1 MRRGE
6 RQFLEGALTL
16 GARYISLMNA
26 SQVLQE
32 IKSLANKNRAFD
44 LQRFFQT
51 APGQY
56 GEGDI
61 FLGLTVP
68 QVRNIAKQ
76 YKDLPLKQ
84 VEILTRSNYH
94 EVRLCGLIVLTLQFK
109 ARKERSDKK
118 KIFDLYMKALYAGDV
133 NNWDLVDVTAPIIGA
148 YLIDSKDPY
157 VLLFK
162 LAKSKSLWQRRV
174 SMVFTFAFI
183 RAGDTEPAFEMAEKL
198 LHDKHD
204 LIHKAVGWALRE
216 AGKLNGIALRDFLSE
231 HSHEMPRTML
241 RYSIEKFP
249 ERERKKWLQESKYS

>member
-1 MRRGE
+1 MSATQVVKEIQALSNRG
-6 RQFLEGALTL
+6 
-16 GARYISLMNA
+16 
-26 SQVLQE
+26 
-32 IKSLANKNRAFD
+32 RAHD
-44 LQRFFQT
+44 LQKFFQT

-68 QVRNIAKQ
+68 QVRTVAKE
-76 YKDLPLKQ
+76 YKAISLD
-84 VEILTRSNYH
+84 EIDVLVRSKFH
-94 EVRLCGLIVLTLQFK
+94 EVRLCGLVILTLQYK
-109 ARKERSDKK
+109 AAKERKTKK
-118 KIFDLYMKALYAGDV
+118 KLFDFYMKAMTDGYI
-133 NNWDLVDVTAPIIGA
+133 NNWDLVDVTAPIIGE
-148 YLIDSKDPY
+148 YLIDSDDPY
-157 VLLFK
+157 VLLYK

-183 RAGDTEPAFEMAEKL
+183 RSGDIEPTFEIAEKL

-216 AGKLNGIALRDFLSE
+216 AGKLNGIALRNFLSA

-249 ERERKKWLQESKYS
+249 ERERKKWLLESKAT

>member
-1 MRRGE
+1 MSATQVVKEIQALSNRG
-6 RQFLEGALTL
+6 
-16 GARYISLMNA
+16 
-26 SQVLQE
+26 
-32 IKSLANKNRAFD
+32 RAHD
-44 LQRFFQT
+44 LQKFFQT

-68 QVRNIAKQ
+68 QVRTVAKE
-76 YKDLPLKQ
+76 YKAISLD
-84 VEILTRSNYH
+84 EIDVLVRSKFH
-94 EVRLCGLIVLTLQFK
+94 EVRLCGLVILTLQYK
-109 ARKERSDKK
+109 AAKERKRNKK
-118 KIFDLYMKALYAGDV
+118 LFDLYMKAMTDGYI
-133 NNWDLVDVTAPIIGA
+133 NNWDLVDVTAPIIGE
-148 YLIDSKDPY
+148 YLIDTDDPY
-157 VLLFK
+157 VLLYK

-183 RAGDTEPAFEMAEKL
+183 RSGDIEPTFEIAEKL

-216 AGKLNGIALRDFLSE
+216 AGKLNGIALRNFLSA

-249 ERERKKWLQESKYS
+249 ERERKKWLQESKR

>member
-1 MRRGE
+1 M
-6 RQFLEGALTL
+6 
-16 GARYISLMNA
+16 SA
-26 SQVLQE
+26 SNVIAE
-32 IKSLANKNRAFD
+32 IKSLANKGRAHD

-68 QVRNIAKQ
+68 QVRSIAKQ
-76 YKDLPLKQ
+76 YKEIPLNQ
-84 VEILTRSNYH
+84 VDVLIRSDIHEIRLCALIILT
-94 EVRLCGLIVLTLQFK
+94 LKFK
-109 ARKERSDKK
+109 SQKK
-118 KIFDLYMKALYAGDV
+118 RPEQKQIFDSYMKAVIAGHV

-157 VLLFK
+157 LLLYK
-162 LAKSKSLWQRRV
+162 LAKSNSLWQRRV

-183 RAGDTEPAFEMAEKL
+183 RSGDIEPTFEMAEKL

-216 AGKLNGIALRDFLSE
+216 AGKLNGVALRDFLSA

-249 ERERKKWLQESKYS
+249 ERERKKWLVDSKF

>member
-1 MRRGE
+1 MSATQVVKEIQALSNRG
-6 RQFLEGALTL
+6 
-16 GARYISLMNA
+16 
-26 SQVLQE
+26 
-32 IKSLANKNRAFD
+32 RAHD
-44 LQRFFQT
+44 LQKFFQT

-68 QVRNIAKQ
+68 QVRTVAKE
-76 YKDLPLKQ
+76 YKAISLD
-84 VEILTRSNYH
+84 EIDVLVRSKFH
-94 EVRLCGLIVLTLQFK
+94 EVRLCGLVILTLQYK
-109 ARKERSDKK
+109 AAKERKTKK
-118 KIFDLYMKALYAGDV
+118 KLFDLYMKAMTDGYI
-133 NNWDLVDVTAPIIGA
+133 NNWDLVDVTAPIIGE
-148 YLIDSKDPY
+148 YLIDTDDPY
-157 VLLFK
+157 VLLYK

-183 RAGDTEPAFEMAEKL
+183 RSGDIEPTFEIAEKL

-216 AGKLNGIALRDFLSE
+216 AGKLNGIALRNFLSA

-249 ERERKKWLQESKYS
+249 ERERKKWLQESKR